1 MHGFYIIYVNSTS
14 SLGIKK
20 INKKDM
26 AANKLDLAAVFNPN
40 RIKPQLTEIYWFI
53 SKTLRYQQI

>member
-26 AANKLDLAAVFNPN
+26 AANKLDLAAVFKPN
-40 RIKPQLTEIYWFI
+40 RIKAQLTEIY
-53 SKTLRYQQI
+53 

>member
-1 MHGFYIIYVNSTS
+1 MGSIIIYVNSTS

-40 RIKPQLTEIYWFI
+40 RIKPQLTEIY
-53 SKTLRYQQI
+53 